1 MCYVV
6 AHIWSM
12 YCRHK
17 SSGIS
22 QKRYSLSTDV
32 EVAALQVCARLTS
45 LEKLNELIVCLSVTH
60 CRQGRLRVWGHLNPL
75 VCAHDRHQPRR
86 SWRPS
91 LTSIRNPLNHFCAWT
106 SFLPPPYHF
115 KGLSLFRMFPFVCH
129 PVCHALLYWPACEWS
144 RDLYRHLCQKSSD
157 LKTTLRHSRRTSVLC
172 CSLFCPVRWRV
183 NFRFQWLLYR
193 VSTQCWKALKEKWL
207 VDIGENWSGL
217 DISLGAL
224 SPFSNMSCIFLWLHK
239 PTEEQKGPLCVT
251 WAINFSWMLTS
262 VAALSI

>member
-32 EVAALQVCARLTS
+32 EMAALQVCARLTS

-106 SFLPPPYHF
+106 SFPPPLSFQRPVFVSHVPFCLSPCLSCIALLTCLWVISGSLPPPAPKKQWPQNHIA
-115 KGLSLFRMFPFVCH
+115 PF
-129 PVCHALLYWPACEWS
+129 
-144 RDLYRHLCQKSSD
+144 
-157 LKTTLRHSRRTSVLC
+157 
-172 CSLFCPVRWRV
+172 
-183 NFRFQWLLYR
+183 
-193 VSTQCWKALKEKWL
+193 
-207 VDIGENWSGL
+207 
-217 DISLGAL
+217 
-224 SPFSNMSCIFLWLHK
+224 
-239 PTEEQKGPLCVT
+239 
-251 WAINFSWMLTS
+251 
-262 VAALSI
+262 